1 MKTKKIKPFT
11 VYLFLLPLCVAL
23 LGAGCEQDDNNL
35 WEISP
40 DSKSAVIQNE
50 VDGIEFK
57 FCLLNEEG
65 EAATVFKEGEIFSFY
80 FSVTNNRDKK
90 LYFYPDF
97 AYSNENAFCRIYNS
111 EGQDVGKPYVF
122 KGADKIGI
130 GAYPLNVGESCIFEQ
145 QWRDERD
152 SIWRWRYGNYES
164 AKQELLKKGSYNTG
178 FNQRFSFSE
187 DTHFYTDSLIF
198 KINFEIQ

>member
-1 MKTKKIKPFT
+1 MKKIKLKRYAFF
-11 VYLFLLPLCVAL
+11 LFLLSLCLVL
-23 LGAGCEQDDNNL
+23 LGSACVQDDEYL

-40 DSKSAVIQNE
+40 DSKSAVIQKE
-50 VDGIEFK
+50 VDDIEFK

-65 EAATVFKEGEIFSFY
+65 EAATVFKEGESFSFY

-111 EGQDVGKPYVF
+111 EGQDIGKPYVF

-152 SIWRWRYGNYES
+152 SIWRWRYGYYES
-164 AKQELLKKGSYNTG
+164 AKQELLTKGNYNTG
-178 FNQRFSFSE
+178 FNQRFEFSE
-187 DTHFYTDSLIF
+187 DTHFYTDTISL
-198 KINFEIQ
+198 KINFRIE